1 MKLSKA
7 LLGAILIGV
16 SVQTTSCEINEEDLP
31 QPSSN
36 PQLDEEHNG
45 EIFIPEN
52 CIACG
57 MG

>member
-31 QPSSN
+31 QPSSE
-36 PQLDEEHNG
+36 QEG
-45 EIFIPEN
+45 EVVIPYD
-52 CIACG
+52 CPACG